1 MILPLTTVVRPM
13 STRFIRLLKFSV
25 ATIVAS
31 LLLYLIAGSILGPGI
46 RDYKKEILN
55 DYEFS
60 DAGGYEK
67 MIIYSGKERR
77 RGIVIDA
84 QVDAYRVEGANILV
98 AVTPRLI
105 IEGDD
110 KVLRTRL
117 ADKCEYW
124 QIDTVAHVVRP
135 IEIGRADLRDLRCK
149 N

>member
-1 MILPLTTVVRPM
+1 MPVRPM
-13 STRFIRLLKFSV
+13 SMRSIRFLRFSV
-25 ATIVAS
+25 VTILAS
-31 LLLYLIAGSILGPGI
+31 LLLYLITGGILGPGI
-46 RDYKKEILN
+46 RDYKEEILN

-67 MIIYSGKERR
+67 MIIYNRKGRR
-77 RGIVIDA
+77 QGIVIDA
-84 QVDAYRVEGANILV
+84 QVDAYRVEGSDILV

-105 IEGDD
+105 FEGDD

-124 QIDTVAHVVRP
+124 KIDTVTHVVSQ
-135 IEIGRADLRDLRCK
+135 IETGRTDLRGLRCK